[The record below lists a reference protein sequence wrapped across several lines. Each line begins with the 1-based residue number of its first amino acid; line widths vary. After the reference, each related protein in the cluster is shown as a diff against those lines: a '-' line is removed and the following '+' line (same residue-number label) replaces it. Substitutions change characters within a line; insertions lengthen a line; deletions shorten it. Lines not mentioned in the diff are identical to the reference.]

1 MSLDMLKDG
10 AMAVIGGLI
19 SSLIGLAYWTRL
31 HKKVDDSAEE
41 IKRLRDDNFAKLDKK
56 VDEHIKDDKSQLI
69 LTKLDNL
76 SGLVG
81 KVSDKVDAVKEET
94 ARQGEAIKNNA
105 DFNRNLYGSLQ
116 TLRQEVHKK

>member
-19 SSLIGLAYWTRL
+19 SSIIGLAYWTRL
-31 HKKVDDSAEE
+31 HKKVDDSAKE

-56 VDEHIKDDKSQLI
+56 VEEHIKDDKSQLI
-69 LTKLDNL
+69 LNEIKNI
-76 SGLVG
+76 GG
-81 KVSDKVDAVKEET
+81 QVSKIGDKVDHWGAET
-94 ARQGEAIKNNA
+94 SRQGEAIKNNT
-105 DFNRNLYGSLQ
+105 DFNRNLYGSMQ